1 MRFINTQRTVA
12 AVISL
17 ALAVPA
23 AGFASPGK
31 SASLHGKQSIKA
43 TRAVNGKTSVKTR
56 TVIYIHL
63 PGATTPTDLT
73 TDPNVCQD
81 TGQFCTDA
89 QLCAFRSE
97 NCDVLAAPMGDLA
110 IRP

>member
-12 AVISL
+12 AVAAL

-23 AGFASPGK
+23 VGFASPGK
-31 SASLHGKQSIKA
+31 STTLHGKQSVKT
-43 TRAVNGKTSVKTR
+43 TRAANTKASAKTR
-56 TVIYIHL
+56 TVVYIHL
-63 PGATTPTDLT
+63 PGATIPTDLA

-97 NCDVLAAPMGDLA
+97 NCDALAAPNGDLA